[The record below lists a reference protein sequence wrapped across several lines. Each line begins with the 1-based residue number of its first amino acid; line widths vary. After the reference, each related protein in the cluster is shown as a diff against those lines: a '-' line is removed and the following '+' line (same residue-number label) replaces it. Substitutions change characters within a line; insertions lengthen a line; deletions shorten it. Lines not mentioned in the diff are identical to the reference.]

1 MKLKALV
8 VAPVIVVALG
18 LATGASAQQGSDPF
32 VYCQDTHVKPGQ
44 GSVLEAGVEDRNA
57 RFARAN
63 VTYGFATAVSDRG
76 VYRNCTFGLPNMAA
90 LDERRAQFSEVERNA
105 AGRARRAAATAGF
118 ETSVYRSRPEESFT
132 PANPRVPR
140 GERGFF
146 REFTFYTKGTGGVR
160 DVLQRFRA
168 LVEERDI
175 RMGYLVQTRA
185 VGSGP
190 NLRLWFF
197 ARDAADFY
205 AEWPRMV
212 EQMGDEFRTLAAEL
226 FALSDRTD
234 QTNWTLRRDLAYQPA
249 N

>member
-1 MKLKALV
+1 MTLKILV
-8 VAPVIVVALG
+8 VVPVIIVG
-18 LATGASAQQGSDPF
+18 IGIATGASAQQGADPF

-44 GSVLEAGVEDRNA
+44 GSELEAGVEDRNA

-90 LDERRAQFSEVERNA
+90 LDERRAQLSGVEPNA
-105 AGRARRAAATAGF
+105 VGRTRRAAATARF
-118 ETSVYRSRPEESFT
+118 ETSVYRSRPEESFR
-132 PANPRVPR
+132 PVNPRVPR
-140 GERGFF
+140 EERGFF
-146 REFTFYTKGTGGVR
+146 REFSFYTKGTGGVR
-160 DVLQRFRA
+160 NVLQRFRA

-197 ARDAADFY
+197 ARDATDFY

-234 QTNWTLRRDLAYQPA
+234 QTNWTLRRDLGYQPA

>member
-8 VAPVIVVALG
+8 VALVVIVALAV
-18 LATGASAQQGSDPF
+18 ATGAFAQQAEAPL
-32 VYCQDTHVKPGQ
+32 VYCQDIHVKPGQ
-44 GSVLEAGVEDRNA
+44 GSELEAGVEDRNA
-57 RFARAN
+57 RFARAD

-90 LDERRAQFSEVERNA
+90 LDARGAQFRGVEPNA
-105 AGRARRAAATAGF
+105 AGRARRRAATARF

-132 PANPRVPR
+132 PANPRIPR

-146 REFTFYTKGTGGVR
+146 REFSFYTKGTGGVR
-160 DVLQRFRA
+160 DILQRFRA

-175 RMGYLVQTRA
+175 RMGYLVQTLTL
-185 VGSGP
+185 GSGP

-205 AEWPRMV
+205 AEWPRTT
-212 EQMGDEFRTLAAEL
+212 EKLGDEFQTLASEL

-234 QTNWTLRRDLAYQPA
+234 QMNWTIRRDLAYQPA